1 MTSILLH
8 FLERA
13 EFNKLSKGVQS
24 KLEKIVTTLQ
34 NSNESLK
41 NQHERLKADGEQQ
54 YFDVEKRLAVCQEQ
68 LVQATRH
75 LQKVNEEKKDLENEL
90 TLLKRFGETYENK
103 TQQQKYDAEAEKRE
117 LSRLLEKK
125 THEAENLIA
134 ELNRLNE
141 KLTETEKVKME
152 LQLKLDDVQS
162 SEASAQHCQRRIKQE
177 KELLEKKVEWL
188 TEELESKTEELLN
201 THREKGSEILEL
213 QSNLK
218 NCKEQSSS
226 LEIQLISLKET
237 SESNSKRVEDLSNKL
252 KQSKEEQNTIE
263 LKYQNELT
271 AHVKLSSLYKEAA
284 SDLETKNQEL
294 SRAVE
299 ELSIVVK
306 NAKEANDALEKK
318 VLESKDL
325 KAQFEAE
332 LQERLK
338 KMEKEL
344 ENSIVKAAGKH
355 CCLPS
360 VTEEQLE
367 SMCPS
372 AASIAAIVKPG
383 MKFFDLYNAYMD
395 CQTQLQLEKQKTRR
409 MHQVV
414 DEIVQEVESKAPVFK
429 HQKEEYESMQKSV
442 SSLWNKLEQARMEI
456 YSLQKEKHEA
466 MQHCER
472 MENDKV
478 KTERQLQETSAQFCA
493 VLLELEE
500 SRGTCLT
507 KAEGCV
513 ANTSVSGVIDTTQLS
528 LHSVEELH
536 KENQCLI
543 QRLRDIEEEKDR
555 WQSQE
560 TLARVSELKADVD
573 KLQKEAEYLREQMTQ
588 QKRLADSSA
597 RQRDMY
603 RALLLQGTGFSLPPE
618 GLDYSVQPLHVKPS
632 SPPTQPLSQRSKAAD
647 LAQNS
652 QVKAA
657 LKQLNDAFTLYKT
670 EKAENDRMLNETND
684 KLQKQLTE
692 LQSSHAKCPAEL
704 EFVNKRYEMLQ
715 ETLSAYRRE
724 IAMLQDKSRK
734 MSAMTQQYELSIHTM
749 NQDLRQA
756 NEKLALEQVR
766 SENLMKER
774 EILRQ
779 AEHRLGREKEVML
792 VEQRNQNLLLS
803 NLKTIQMTME
813 RSELE
818 TCHRLNTKIDH
829 LEAELVSVKT
839 KLEQEVA
846 QKHKLGHCMDAQLLE
861 AQKQIETLNKLY
873 LKTKELL
880 LASEQQVATLQSKL
894 TAASSS
900 EAVGATCLKLQ
911 LRAPSQ
917 ESNQADELQELKGQL
932 HTTEQKNAE
941 LTEQLKNTNANLE
954 RYRVVVLT
962 LEETVKKEK
971 ESRGPLEIQVKESEE
986 VQKKLEKRILE
997 LEKMKRQEQQTR
1009 RHAIDELEKH
1019 VSDLQHSLRASQNK
1033 EHEAL
1038 ERAAAAVTQEQKA
1051 IQDSLLQTTVAAE
1064 AQAKYERELMLH
1076 AADVEAIQKLKKK
1089 AEEEAVKRSELEK
1102 QGSKTLSLLQDK
1114 MAAWNIVEKQL
1125 KEDLLNK
1132 CRQYAEMEK
1141 QNAMLHQQMDEMA
1154 SRNTQ
1159 IEEHQLLQLHQTFGE
1174 EGKTAEQLLEI
1185 LRFVRQ
1191 QKDIVLAQ
1199 CEVSKREAL
1208 RYRERMEQQNREI
1221 KELQEALNAERM
1233 KVQVTS
1239 RTLAVQEQQLKK
1251 IEDDGVLQETNRMLK
1266 MDKEKVEQELLQAQS
1281 RVTKLQSDIN
1291 PLHHSLSVLSEK
1303 NGSLQAEK
1311 RLLEEDLKRWKI
1323 KTQQLISQQK
1333 DNDTE
1338 ERQKIASER
1347 RDQQRHISQLIEE
1360 TTNLKNEL
1368 SRYTYLQSTASCNS
1382 AQAQLQSLRDSITHL
1397 TAERDTLKKDLEIKK
1412 NDIIEK
1418 SKTITQVKK
1427 IGRRYKSQYEALK
1440 SQHDKLV
1447 EEMSAKTKSVVGLDQ
1462 EENKADKELLRVKEE
1477 LNSLKEEAKKTLQ
1490 ALEEAL
1496 KETQEL
1502 KEKCKDIQNQLIQK
1516 QNQLAEVQ
1524 SNLSEARN
1532 QLRQSQDELA
1542 QSQKDLHQANNNSQQ
1557 THNQLK
1563 SIQSQELESQS
1574 QIQQL
1579 QRELQQAK
1587 EALQLN
1593 LDNQKELQQ
1602 GHTDEVTNFKTAV
1615 NQAEIKV
1622 KELQENLDSL
1632 QKIVDER
1639 ETDVKCLQEQLGEA
1653 KQATEDCKATAV
1665 NQSQSY
1671 QFHHASDIS
1680 QAEDKLI
1687 KLKQEL
1693 SEAKNR
1699 EEQLRQQ
1706 IAEKEEKTKRVFLG
1720 AKTKISQLNNSKVQL
1735 GQEMEE
1741 LKQSKKELEVRMN
1754 ALKCQYE
1761 GRLHRLDRELREL
1774 RDVRSHHSEFSEEP
1788 QDHIGVKTGEQIRSS
1803 EQRKIS
1809 LKSPAH
1815 DRGSSSL
1822 SEPPTANIR
1831 PTPSTQS
1838 PGSKSSPTPGS
1849 KATPRA
1855 SIRPMVTPTVPI
1867 PTPTATVMPT
1877 TQTENQEVAMN
1888 SGPSAQPS
1896 SSTQLTAIT
1905 APASIQTTAFVQPT
1919 QQQMGFSMDMEQ
1931 PSTSSFISPAG
1942 SKRGR
1947 EDDNEENRSESL
1959 HTTTTIKKSRLNPTP
1974 SLQECE
1980 ESEEEIEDN
1989 QEKTMVLDDSQ
2000 VIFSA
2005 QELSEENYSTQN
2017 EEKEILEQ
2025 DGASQSVPSD
2035 PLSQNIAI
2043 VDMDSKSCE
2052 SKQREKHQDVIEEA
2066 QQKEDQEGEGKVE
2079 GIFEDDNTGDVE
2091 IRQSEDG
2098 NRAIMQTEEGGEG
2111 KNADTQNIEENIC
2124 GKSDPR
2130 HPSEELH
2137 GGEGTSTAA
2146 MSESSFRK
2154 DPMHLLLSSS
2164 PSTIPPPSLSTPH
2177 PRRTSHHLPPRLY
2190 IQPPAPEMGSLLF
2203 QRQPLPLH
2211 RPSVGRGL
2219 QLTPGIG
2226 SMQHFFDDEDR
2237 MVPSTPTLVVPHRT
2251 DGFAEAIHS
2260 PQVAGLS
2267 TRFRFGPPEDVL
2279 TQASSL
2285 HSDLGQLA
2293 SQGGTTY
2300 TSHDEAGGGRSVP
2313 TTPLQV
2319 AAPVTV
2325 FTESSDSVEN
2335 ITSQSV
2341 PMASASTVM
2350 AAAADEGDEVF
2361 VDQEEENPGLVSSAE
2376 TAAEPESEVASAQ
2389 QDEDPENGNIPQQAG
2404 NSLPLVNRLSA
2415 RGGSGE
2421 RRTPLSRRGA
2431 YTRGGRG
2438 GTRGRGGLV

>member
-1368 SRYTYLQSTASCNS
+1368 SRSTASCNS

-1931 PSTSSFISPAG
+1931 PSTSSFISPG

-2098 NRAIMQTEEGGEG
+2098 
-2111 KNADTQNIEENIC
+2111 
-2124 GKSDPR
+2124 
-2130 HPSEELH
+2130 
-2137 GGEGTSTAA
+2137 EGTSTAA

-2203 QRQPLPLH
+2203 Q
-2211 RPSVGRGL
+2211 
-2219 QLTPGIG
+2219 
-2226 SMQHFFDDEDR
+2226 QHFFDDEDR

-2293 SQGGTTY
+2293 SQGA
-2300 TSHDEAGGGRSVP
+2300 HDEAGGGRSVP

-2319 AAPVTV
+2319 AAP
-2325 FTESSDSVEN
+2325 ESSDSVEN

-2361 VDQEEENPGLVSSAE
+2361 VDQEEEK
-2376 TAAEPESEVASAQ
+2376 
-2389 QDEDPENGNIPQQAG
+2389 
-2404 NSLPLVNRLSA
+2404 
-2415 RGGSGE
+2415 
-2421 RRTPLSRRGA
+2421 
-2431 YTRGGRG
+2431 
-2438 GTRGRGGLV
+2438 

>member
-75 LQKVNEEKKDLENEL
+75 LQKVKEEKKDLENEL

-125 THEAENLIA
+125 THEAEYLIA

-188 TEELESKTEELLN
+188 TEELETKTEELLN

-478 KTERQLQETSAQFCA
+478 KTERQLQETSAQ
-493 VLLELEE
+493 
-500 SRGTCLT
+500 
-507 KAEGCV
+507 
-513 ANTSVSGVIDTTQLS
+513 LS

-647 LAQNS
+647 LAQKS

-829 LEAELVSVKT
+829 LEAELVSVNT

-1009 RHAIDELEKH
+1009 RRAIDELEKH
-1019 VSDLQHSLRASQNK
+1019 VMH
-1033 EHEAL
+1033 
-1038 ERAAAAVTQEQKA
+1038 
-1051 IQDSLLQTTVAAE
+1051 
-1064 AQAKYERELMLH
+1064 
-1076 AADVEAIQKLKKK
+1076 
-1089 AEEEAVKRSELEK
+1089 
-1102 QGSKTLSLLQDK
+1102 
-1114 MAAWNIVEKQL
+1114 
-1125 KEDLLNK
+1125 
-1132 CRQYAEMEK
+1132 
-1141 QNAMLHQQMDEMA
+1141 
-1154 SRNTQ
+1154 
-1159 IEEHQLLQLHQTFGE
+1159 
-1174 EGKTAEQLLEI
+1174 
-1185 LRFVRQ
+1185 RF
-1191 QKDIVLAQ
+1191 
-1199 CEVSKREAL
+1199 
-1208 RYRERMEQQNREI
+1208 
-1221 KELQEALNAERM
+1221 M
-1233 KVQVTS
+1233 K
-1239 RTLAVQEQQLKK
+1239 
-1251 IEDDGVLQETNRMLK
+1251 
-1266 MDKEKVEQELLQAQS
+1266 
-1281 RVTKLQSDIN
+1281 
-1291 PLHHSLSVLSEK
+1291 
-1303 NGSLQAEK
+1303 
-1311 RLLEEDLKRWKI
+1311 
-1323 KTQQLISQQK
+1323 
-1333 DNDTE
+1333 
-1338 ERQKIASER
+1338 
-1347 RDQQRHISQLIEE
+1347 
-1360 TTNLKNEL
+1360 
-1368 SRYTYLQSTASCNS
+1368 
-1382 AQAQLQSLRDSITHL
+1382 
-1397 TAERDTLKKDLEIKK
+1397 
-1412 NDIIEK
+1412 
-1418 SKTITQVKK
+1418 
-1427 IGRRYKSQYEALK
+1427 
-1440 SQHDKLV
+1440 
-1447 EEMSAKTKSVVGLDQ
+1447 
-1462 EENKADKELLRVKEE
+1462 
-1477 LNSLKEEAKKTLQ
+1477 
-1490 ALEEAL
+1490 
-1496 KETQEL
+1496 
-1502 KEKCKDIQNQLIQK
+1502 
-1516 QNQLAEVQ
+1516 
-1524 SNLSEARN
+1524 
-1532 QLRQSQDELA
+1532 
-1542 QSQKDLHQANNNSQQ
+1542 
-1557 THNQLK
+1557 
-1563 SIQSQELESQS
+1563 
-1574 QIQQL
+1574 
-1579 QRELQQAK
+1579 
-1587 EALQLN
+1587 
-1593 LDNQKELQQ
+1593 
-1602 GHTDEVTNFKTAV
+1602 
-1615 NQAEIKV
+1615 
-1622 KELQENLDSL
+1622 
-1632 QKIVDER
+1632 
-1639 ETDVKCLQEQLGEA
+1639 
-1653 KQATEDCKATAV
+1653 
-1665 NQSQSY
+1665 
-1671 QFHHASDIS
+1671 
-1680 QAEDKLI
+1680 
-1687 KLKQEL
+1687 
-1693 SEAKNR
+1693 
-1699 EEQLRQQ
+1699 
-1706 IAEKEEKTKRVFLG
+1706 
-1720 AKTKISQLNNSKVQL
+1720 
-1735 GQEMEE
+1735 
-1741 LKQSKKELEVRMN
+1741 
-1754 ALKCQYE
+1754 
-1761 GRLHRLDRELREL
+1761 
-1774 RDVRSHHSEFSEEP
+1774 
-1788 QDHIGVKTGEQIRSS
+1788 
-1803 EQRKIS
+1803 
-1809 LKSPAH
+1809 
-1815 DRGSSSL
+1815 
-1822 SEPPTANIR
+1822 
-1831 PTPSTQS
+1831 
-1838 PGSKSSPTPGS
+1838 
-1849 KATPRA
+1849 
-1855 SIRPMVTPTVPI
+1855 
-1867 PTPTATVMPT
+1867 
-1877 TQTENQEVAMN
+1877 
-1888 SGPSAQPS
+1888 
-1896 SSTQLTAIT
+1896 
-1905 APASIQTTAFVQPT
+1905 
-1919 QQQMGFSMDMEQ
+1919 
-1931 PSTSSFISPAG
+1931 
-1942 SKRGR
+1942 
-1947 EDDNEENRSESL
+1947 
-1959 HTTTTIKKSRLNPTP
+1959 
-1974 SLQECE
+1974 
-1980 ESEEEIEDN
+1980 
-1989 QEKTMVLDDSQ
+1989 
-2000 VIFSA
+2000 
-2005 QELSEENYSTQN
+2005 
-2017 EEKEILEQ
+2017 
-2025 DGASQSVPSD
+2025 
-2035 PLSQNIAI
+2035 
-2043 VDMDSKSCE
+2043 
-2052 SKQREKHQDVIEEA
+2052 
-2066 QQKEDQEGEGKVE
+2066 
-2079 GIFEDDNTGDVE
+2079 
-2091 IRQSEDG
+2091 
-2098 NRAIMQTEEGGEG
+2098 
-2111 KNADTQNIEENIC
+2111 
-2124 GKSDPR
+2124 
-2130 HPSEELH
+2130 
-2137 GGEGTSTAA
+2137 
-2146 MSESSFRK
+2146 
-2154 DPMHLLLSSS
+2154 
-2164 PSTIPPPSLSTPH
+2164 
-2177 PRRTSHHLPPRLY
+2177 
-2190 IQPPAPEMGSLLF
+2190 
-2203 QRQPLPLH
+2203 
-2211 RPSVGRGL
+2211 
-2219 QLTPGIG
+2219 
-2226 SMQHFFDDEDR
+2226 
-2237 MVPSTPTLVVPHRT
+2237 
-2251 DGFAEAIHS
+2251 
-2260 PQVAGLS
+2260 
-2267 TRFRFGPPEDVL
+2267 
-2279 TQASSL
+2279 
-2285 HSDLGQLA
+2285 
-2293 SQGGTTY
+2293 
-2300 TSHDEAGGGRSVP
+2300 
-2313 TTPLQV
+2313 
-2319 AAPVTV
+2319 
-2325 FTESSDSVEN
+2325 
-2335 ITSQSV
+2335 
-2341 PMASASTVM
+2341 
-2350 AAAADEGDEVF
+2350 
-2361 VDQEEENPGLVSSAE
+2361 
-2376 TAAEPESEVASAQ
+2376 
-2389 QDEDPENGNIPQQAG
+2389 
-2404 NSLPLVNRLSA
+2404 
-2415 RGGSGE
+2415 
-2421 RRTPLSRRGA
+2421 
-2431 YTRGGRG
+2431 
-2438 GTRGRGGLV
+2438 